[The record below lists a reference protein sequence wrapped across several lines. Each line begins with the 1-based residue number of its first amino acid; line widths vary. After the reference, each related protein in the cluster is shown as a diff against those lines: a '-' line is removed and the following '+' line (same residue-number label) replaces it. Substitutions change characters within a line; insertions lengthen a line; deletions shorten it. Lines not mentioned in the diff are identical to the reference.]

1 MQCGRIVAFFLIAA
15 LGAASPG
22 GAPAQSAVD
31 RPVKLIVPLPT
42 GSTSDV
48 VARLIADQVRE
59 RTGWPVVVENRPGA
73 SGRIA
78 VDALKSAAPDG
89 ATLLLA
95 PIAVPVLGPLVFKN
109 PSYDPARDLAPIAQV
124 AKYEFAFAVA
134 ADHPARTIHEFVAW
148 ARANPARANF
158 GTAGPGGLPH
168 FLGVMVGQTAGVELV
183 HVGYKG
189 FAPVATDLMSG
200 QIAAGIGA
208 VADLVALHRAEKL
221 RILATSGEKRS
232 PLVAEVPTFREQGYR
247 SIEAVGWHSAYAPAG
262 TPQPVIDRLSN
273 MIAAA
278 VQTPELRERFAAL
291 GLEPTGTTPQE
302 LAAIMA
308 ADTARWRSI
317 IKASG
322 FTVE

>member
-1 MQCGRIVAFFLIAA
+1 MQCGRIVAFLLIAVLA
-15 LGAASPG
+15 AASPG
-22 GAPAQSAVD
+22 RAPAQSAVD
-31 RPVKLIVPLPT
+31 RPVKVIVPLPA

-48 VARLIADQVRE
+48 VARLIADRLRDDAGQV
-59 RTGWPVVVENRPGA
+59 VVVENRPGA

-78 VDALKSAAPDG
+78 VDALKTAPADG

-95 PIAVPVLGPLVFKN
+95 PIAVPVIGPLVFRDL
-109 PSYDPARDLAPIAQV
+109 SYDPAKDFAPIAQV

-134 ADHPARTIHEFVAW
+134 ADHPARTIDEFVAW
-148 ARANPARANF
+148 ARANPARASF

-168 FLGVMVGQTAGVELV
+168 FVGEMVGQTAGVELV

-189 FAPVATDLMSG
+189 IAPALTDLMSG
-200 QIAAGIGA
+200 RIAAGIGA
-208 VADLVALHRAEKL
+208 VADLIGLHRTGKL
-221 RILATSGEKRS
+221 RVLATSGEKRA
-232 PLVAEVPTFREQGYR
+232 PLLPEVPTFGEQGYR
-247 SIEAVGWHSAYAPAG
+247 SIVANGWHGVYAPAG
-262 TPQPVIDRLSN
+262 TPQPVIDRLSG
-273 MIAAA
+273 MIVAAL
-278 VQTPELRERFAAL
+278 QTPELIERFAAL

-302 LAAIMA
+302 LAAIMV

>member
-1 MQCGRIVAFFLIAA
+1 MQCGQIVAFLLIAA

-22 GAPAQSAVD
+22 GAPAQGPVD
-31 RPVKLIVPLPT
+31 RPVKLIVPLPA

-48 VARLIADQVRE
+48 VARLLSDRLRDGPGQV
-59 RTGWPVVVENRPGA
+59 VVVENRPGA

-78 VDALKSAAPDG
+78 VDALKKAPADG

-95 PIAVPVLGPLVFKN
+95 PIAVPVIGPLVFRN
-109 PSYDPARDLAPIAQV
+109 PGYDPAKDFAPIAQV

-134 ADHPARTIHEFVAW
+134 ADHPARTIDEFVAW
-148 ARANPARANF
+148 ARPNPAGASF
-158 GTAGPGGLPH
+158 GTAGAGGLPH
-168 FLGVMVGQTAGVELV
+168 FLGEMVGQTAGVELV

-189 FAPVATDLMSG
+189 IAPAVTDLMSG
-200 QIAAGIGA
+200 RIAAGIGA
-208 VADLVALHRAEKL
+208 VADLIALHRAEKL
-221 RILATSGEKRS
+221 RVLATSGEKRA
-232 PLVAEVPTFREQGYR
+232 PLLPEVPTFREQGYR
-247 SIEAVGWHSAYAPAG
+247 SIEATGWHGVYAPAG
-262 TPQPVIDRLSN
+262 TPQALIDRWSS

-278 VQTPELRERFAAL
+278 LRTPEIRERFAAL

-308 ADTARWRSI
+308 ADTARWRGI